1 MSVSAWTISVY
12 CRGQKKRVG
21 PYITLLI
28 KGCCVC
34 QVNYWP
40 STVEHT
46 DEVES
51 DRYTLSTQ
59 QITGVA
65 TKEDLPPVEG
75 GIGDYA
81 QAGDRIRSMDEARYG
96 SLSADWD
103 SGRCLGW

>member
-1 MSVSAWTISVY
+1 M
-12 CRGQKKRVG
+12 R
-21 PYITLLI
+21 
-28 KGCCVC
+28 

-103 SGRCLGW
+103 SG

>member
-1 MSVSAWTISVY
+1 M
-12 CRGQKKRVG
+12 R
-21 PYITLLI
+21 
-28 KGCCVC
+28 

-96 SLSADWD
+96 SLAAGWD
-103 SGRCLGW
+103 SGRWFGW